1 MVTQTL
7 VCPQCGGQ
15 LAPVASTSA
24 LIRCTYCGATAL
36 LSQGR
41 MRTFR
46 HYRRRTTKTLDQA
59 KAQVSSQL
67 TRMGL
72 PSPGSVEGREV
83 AVPFLVRPVRLE
95 RQSNVIYMHSEWWAT
110 FRDGFLGVPLQPDSP
125 VELLHAV
132 DADEFEEIAEAM
144 PADLQLQTE
153 NFEDRVRLELG
164 RKLSQQDNLYLLW
177 QGDYCL
183 VDLPLAVF
191 DITCTIPEAARPK
204 WRNLNEDGHY
214 RAVVDLHSGKML
226 EWDTPFRK
234 GKGVNKALIAAILVV
249 VALLFVLPALAGVLA
264 FLIPFLAMLA
274 GVVAA
279 MVGA

>member
-15 LAPVASTSA
+15 LAPVASSSA

-36 LSQGR
+36 LSKGR

-46 HYRRRTTKTLDQA
+46 HYRRQTTLTIDQA
-59 KAQVSSQL
+59 EAQVKSQL

-72 PSPGSVEGREV
+72 TSPDSVQGREV
-83 AVPFLVRPVRLE
+83 AVPYLVRPVRME
-95 RQSNVIYMHSEWWAT
+95 RQSNVIYMHSEWWVN
-110 FRDGFLGVPLQPDSP
+110 FRDGFLGIPLQSDSP
-125 VELLHAV
+125 VALLHAV
-132 DADEFEEIAEAM
+132 DADEFEEIDEAA

-153 NFEDRVRLELG
+153 NFEDLVRLELSK
-164 RKLSQQDNLYLLW
+164 KLSQQDNLYLLW

-191 DITCTIPEAARPK
+191 DIGYTIPEKVREK
-204 WRNLNEDGHY
+204 WRNLNDDGRY
-214 RAVVDLHSGKML
+214 RAVVDLHSGKMC

-234 GKGVNKALIAAILVV
+234 GKGVNKTLIAVVLVV